1 MNLLEEILASTHQT
15 QKILFV
21 KVDDV
26 LRFPSVVM
34 ETEVKEEVWPC
45 YAKHLDIHEE
55 YFRNAAAQSTQI
67 YCFGICILT
76 SSLWFLM
83 QAAL

>member
-1 MNLLEEILASTHQT
+1 MVT
-15 QKILFV
+15 
-21 KVDDV
+21 D
-26 LRFPSVVM
+26 
-34 ETEVKEEVWPC
+34 VKEEVWPC
-45 YAKHLDIHEE
+45 YTKCLDITEE

-76 SSLWFLM
+76 SSLGFLM